1 MIIVNRNEYIK
12 VEGGVPQGAVF
23 GPLLWKILYDDI
35 FSMEMPDGV
44 TSIVFADDLVL
55 VEVAD
60 EVDELNYIVCES
72 LRRTNVA
79 MKKHRETIERN
90 KTKAVVLKGPRKISG
105 AKLSFEEEDQA
116 VGKPKQLDIW
126 VS

>member
-1 MIIVNRNEYIK
+1 
-12 VEGGVPQGAVF
+12 
-23 GPLLWKILYDDI
+23 
-35 FSMEMPDGV
+35 MELSDGI
-44 TSIVFADDLVL
+44 TSIALADDLVL

-60 EVDELNYIVCES
+60 EVDELNYMVCES

-105 AKLSFEEEDQA
+105 VKIKF
-116 VGKPKQLDIW
+116 
-126 VS
+126 